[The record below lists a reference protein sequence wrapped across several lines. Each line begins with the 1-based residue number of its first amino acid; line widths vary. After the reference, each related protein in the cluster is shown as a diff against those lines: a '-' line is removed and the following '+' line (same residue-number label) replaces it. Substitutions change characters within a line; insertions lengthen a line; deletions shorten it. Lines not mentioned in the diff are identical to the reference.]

1 MLTLKLAYRNIMGAG
16 IRTWLNVFVLSIAFV
31 ALIWLI
37 GLVNGVYDQMERDTI
52 DTEFGGG
59 QFWHNEYDPFNP
71 LSLPDAHALL
81 PSHLGELASRGLAAP
96 ILITSGAMYPEGRM
110 QSVLIKG
117 IPPKQ
122 DVLRLPTRPLEL
134 GHPGVVP
141 AMIGSRM
148 AGRTRLKTGDDVTVR
163 WRDVHGTFDA
173 VDITVAGIF
182 HTTNP
187 AVDSG
192 QVWIPLG
199 DLREMMHAP
208 GEATLVV
215 LAKGLDSMPRGNSTW
230 IHHSQ
235 DDLISFIT
243 EAFKMDAGSTY
254 GIVGLILAMAL
265 LAIFD
270 TQALAVFRRRKEMG
284 TLMALGMARRNLI
297 SLFTIEGALHGA
309 LSLVVG
315 AIYGI
320 PLLALTVAKG
330 IPIPDM
336 GESVGYALPTT
347 MYPTYGIP
355 LWAGSTLLV
364 LIAVTIVSYLPT
376 RRISGLKPTDALRGK
391 LS

>member
-1 MLTLKLAYRNIMGAG
+1 
-16 IRTWLNVFVLSIAFV
+16 
-31 ALIWLI
+31 
-37 GLVNGVYDQMERDTI
+37 
-52 DTEFGGG
+52 
-59 QFWHNEYDPFNP
+59 
-71 LSLPDAHALL
+71 
-81 PSHLGELASRGLAAP
+81 
-96 ILITSGAMYPEGRM
+96 
-110 QSVLIKG
+110 
-117 IPPKQ
+117 
-122 DVLRLPTRPLEL
+122 
-134 GHPGVVP
+134 
-141 AMIGSRM
+141 
-148 AGRTRLKTGDDVTVR
+148 
-163 WRDVHGTFDA
+163 
-173 VDITVAGIF
+173 
-182 HTTNP
+182 
-187 AVDSG
+187 
-192 QVWIPLG
+192 LG